1 MQAGQYKPP
10 FANILY
16 KEVNHKVRYYSM
28 KIYKTLFG
36 EYLLEKR
43 YGSLKNRSPTGIRQE
58 YFAKREDALV
68 AVQIKIQE
76 KLKRGYKI
84 V

>member
-1 MQAGQYKPP
+1 MQVVTYKPP

-43 YGSLKNRSPTGIRQE
+43 YGSLKNKSPTGIKQE
-58 YFAKREDALV
+58 YFTKREDALL
-68 AVQIKIQE
+68 AIQTKIQE